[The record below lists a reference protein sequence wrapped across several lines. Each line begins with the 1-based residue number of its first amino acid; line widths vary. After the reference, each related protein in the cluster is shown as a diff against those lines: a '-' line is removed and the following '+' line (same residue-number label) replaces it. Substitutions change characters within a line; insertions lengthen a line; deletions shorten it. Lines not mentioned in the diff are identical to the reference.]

1 MLNMQC
7 LCPGQLLISQTKRLN
22 NNDIMYILSEIAYH
36 KPDSSLN
43 NSLRTSYFKV
53 FDYLRR

>member
-22 NNDIMYILSEIAYH
+22 NNDIMYIMSEIAFL

-43 NSLRTSYFKV
+43 TPLRMIYFKV
-53 FDYLRR
+53 FDYIRR